1 MTVRVA
7 PPVAIHDPTS
17 PYRPHLKAAHR
28 ADPAITISFGSHT
41 VSSRRWRSLHN
52 WHPADVLHFPFRSLA
67 QWENKGS
74 RRARGDKPL
83 GQYVTAL
90 RAKESGRSGA
100 RFLSLVVDDAAL
112 EQGLA
117 AGSLRVDT
125 RLRDALREQT
135 AHDSVDA
142 DESSVVADSVAVR
155 EADIVRL
162 RRHLDG
168 MAVRVG
174 ALEDG

>member
-1 MTVRVA
+1 
-7 PPVAIHDPTS
+7 
-17 PYRPHLKAAHR
+17 LR
-28 ADPAITISFGSHT
+28 A
-41 VSSRRWRSLHN
+41 LHN

-83 GQYVTAL
+83 GQYVAAL
-90 RAKESGRSGA
+90 RALESGRSA
-100 RFLSLVVDDAAL
+100 DRFLALIVDDAAL

-125 RLRDALREQT
+125 RLRDALRQQS
-135 AHDSVDA
+135 APGAAKADLASVI
-142 DESSVVADSVAVR
+142 SDSVAVR

-162 RRHLDG
+162 RRHLDR
-168 MAVRVG
+168 MAVRVV
-174 ALEDG
+174 ALADR